1 MYMLCAY
8 WHIRT
13 CIHLTFNTVSH
24 IMHSYRQD
32 DDSASCSAS
41 DDEEKTDVKAP
52 ATEKGTCVQSGDKL
66 LLV

>member
-1 MYMLCAY
+1 MYTLLTQC
-8 WHIRT
+8 HI
-13 CIHLTFNTVSH
+13 H

-41 DDEEKTDVKAP
+41 DDEEEADVKAP

-66 LLV
+66 LIV